1 MRTSNG
7 MWTTLTFPL
16 QPQHLMARSLRTAT
30 LAGATGLAIANTVTL
45 ARLSRR
51 LDSWQVRRRPPRVR
65 ALRALAVGANALGA
79 TAIGALSVGAV
90 AIGALSIGAFAIG
103 RLRGGDWRVAR
114 LRIQSLEVEQWTGPV
129 NATTV
134 ATIPS
139 RA

>member
-30 LAGATGLAIANTVTL
+30 LAGAAGLAVANTLTL
-45 ARLSRR
+45 ARLSRHLEAR
-51 LDSWQVRRRPPRVR
+51 QVRRRPPRAR
-65 ALRALAVGANALGA
+65 ALRALAVGAHALGA
-79 TAIGALSVGAV
+79 TAMGALSLGAV
-90 AIGALSIGAFAIG
+90 AIGALSIGAFAVG
-103 RLRGGDWRVAR
+103 HLRGGDWRLAR

-134 ATIPS
+134 ATLSS
-139 RA
+139 RV